1 MATLVLTAL
10 GNTIGGALGGVGA
23 AVGGAV
29 GALAG
34 QAVDSLIF
42 RPGSRSGPRLSDL
55 QVQTSRYGAQIP
67 RLYGT
72 IRAAG
77 TVIWSTDLQESN
89 ETSGGKGQPDVTRYS
104 YSASFAV
111 ALSARAIGRIG
122 RIWADGNLL
131 RGAAGDF
138 KAPVGAFRVHLG
150 AQDQAVDALIAADV
164 GLDEAPAYRGCA
176 YVVFE
181 GLQLADYGNRIPS
194 LTFEVIADPGPLG
207 IGAILSDLAGVP
219 IAYAGKDEEPGFSGF
234 AAAGDDLRDATAAL
248 VDAYDLQWREREGG
262 LALIA
267 GVSVDHVLDPAREV
281 RAIDGERER
290 PGRKQRLPIESV
302 PVRLGVRHHDA
313 ARDFQVGIQTAE
325 RPGPGRHS
333 QDYDLPA
340 VLSADDARALADRKL
355 RTALRRRHVLHR
367 AVDWTALDLA
377 VGDVVTIDGEPGRWL
392 VEASDWDDMAVRLR
406 LRAFET
412 GTRAASAGASGNPV
426 LEQDLAQGA
435 THLAIVEM
443 PGDGASLATAPSVF
457 CAATG
462 ANAGWRRAALFRY
475 RPEPEAAEPIG
486 RTAPRAVLGVAVT
499 ILPDG
504 TPWRIDRRGTVE
516 VELDN
521 EADALVSAEDDLLLQ
536 GANLCQIGA
545 ELLQF
550 GHAEPIGPGRYRLSR
565 LVRGWHGTE
574 WASGGHVAGER
585 FVLIDA
591 ARMASVEV
599 ASADVGQ
606 TLTLRAVG
614 SGEVV
619 PAEALRMIDGRAMR
633 PPSPVHGRMV
643 MLAGGDLAISWVRRS
658 RLGWTWPDG
667 TDVPLGE
674 ELEAYAVR
682 VTANGTVLRE
692 WATGAPLATYLAA
705 DIAADALA
713 GDPWPLQLQI
723 RQHGTWGLSHALMLD
738 LP

>member
-10 GNTIGGALGGVGA
+10 GNAIGGALGGVGA

-34 QAVDSLIF
+34 QAVDGLIF
-42 RPGSRSGPRLSDL
+42 RPGARSGPRLSDL

-77 TVIWSTDLQESN
+77 TVIWSTDLQESS

-111 ALSARAIGRIG
+111 ALSARAIGGIG

-138 KAPVGAFRVHLG
+138 KAPVGAFRIHAG
-150 AQDQAVDALIAADV
+150 AQDQAVDPLIAADV
-164 GLDEAPAYRGCA
+164 GTDEAPAYRGCA

-194 LTFEVIADPGPLG
+194 LTFEVIADAGPQG
-207 IGAILSDLAGVP
+207 IGAILSDLAGQP
-219 IAYAGKDEEPGFSGF
+219 IGYAGTGAEPGFSGF
-234 AAAGDDLRDATAAL
+234 AAGGGDLREAAAAL
-248 VDAYDLQWREREGG
+248 VDVHDLQWREREGV
-262 LALIA
+262 LTLTA

-281 RAIDGERER
+281 RAIDGESER

-302 PVRLGVRHHDA
+302 PVRLGIRHHDT

-325 RPGPGRHS
+325 RPGPGRQS
-333 QDYDLPA
+333 QEYDLPA
-340 VLSADDARALADRKL
+340 VLSANDARALADRKL
-355 RTALRRRHVLHR
+355 RTALKRRQLLHR
-367 AVDWTALDLA
+367 AMDWTALDLA
-377 VGDVVTIDGEPGRWL
+377 AGDVVTIEGETGRWL

-406 LRAFET
+406 LRAFEI
-412 GTRAASAGASGNPV
+412 GARAASAGASGHAL
-426 LEQDLAQGA
+426 LERDLVQGA
-435 THLAIVEM
+435 TLLAIVEM
-443 PGDGASLATAPSVF
+443 PGDSATLATAPSVF

-462 ANAGWRRAALFRY
+462 ATAGWRRAALFRY
-475 RPEPEAAEPIG
+475 RPALEAAEPIG

-504 TPWRIDRRGTVE
+504 APWRIDRRSIVE

-521 EADALVSAEDDLLLQ
+521 EADALVSAEDALLLH
-536 GANLCQIGA
+536 GANLCQIGD
-545 ELLQF
+545 ELLQY

-565 LVRGWHGTE
+565 LIRGWHGTE
-574 WASGGHVAGER
+574 WASAGHLAGER

-591 ARMASVEV
+591 ARLAPV
-599 ASADVGQ
+599 AAAPADVGQ
-606 TLTLRAVG
+606 ALTLRAVG
-614 SGEVV
+614 SGDVV
-619 PAEALRMIDGRAMR
+619 PAEVSRMIDGRAMR
-633 PPSPVHGRMV
+633 PPSPVHGRISL
-643 MLAGGDLAISWVRRS
+643 LAGGDLAIGWVRRS
-658 RLGWTWPDG
+658 RLGWAWPDG
-667 TDVPLGE
+667 TDAPLGE
-674 ELEAYAVR
+674 ELESYALR
-682 VTANGTVLRE
+682 VMANGMVLRE
-692 WATGAPLATYLAA
+692 WETSAPLATYLAA

-713 GDPWPLQLQI
+713 GDPWPRQIEI
-723 RQHGTWGLSHALMLD
+723 RQRGSWGMSHALLLD